1 MLHFDNHL
9 QVVAKGNVVFISWI
23 RLIRGEDYLDHIASY
38 HTGLYM

>member
-23 RLIRGEDYLDHIASY
+23 RGEDYLDHFASY